1 MYTLVHAC
9 LYLKL
14 FQAEFNKIKPDAIF
28 RISYVTYLDH
38 FQCCD
43 RDLLLKFF
51 NCIML
56 LSDLWLHG
64 SETSSTSVP
73 SMFTTQSHSN
83 NLTNDQY
90 VATSPLTEQQV
101 KHHWLWPPYGTGQA
115 IIFLPVVSSIFYL
128 SSFFRRPISTVADW
142 MSTILLHVVW
152 P

>member
-90 VATSPLTEQQV
+90 TATSPLTEQQV
-101 KHHWLWPPYGTGQA
+101 KHHWLWPPYGHY
-115 IIFLPVVSSIFYL
+115 IFACGFFYLLSIFFFSSPNL
-128 SSFFRRPISTVADW
+128 SSRRFDVYHTTTRGVALVQ
-142 MSTILLHVVW
+142 I
-152 P
+152 